1 MIVGY
6 FIIGLMYWALNSFV
20 RKLETAGDWL
30 LPLVWFLAWPIAFV
44 TWLVVFIMWIVE
56 EVKNKR
62 FNKHF

>member
-1 MIVGY
+1 MILAY

-30 LPLVWFLAWPIAFV
+30 LPLVWFIAWPIAFI
-44 TWLVVFIMWIVE
+44 TWGVMFIMWIVDK
-56 EVKNKR
+56 VKNKT